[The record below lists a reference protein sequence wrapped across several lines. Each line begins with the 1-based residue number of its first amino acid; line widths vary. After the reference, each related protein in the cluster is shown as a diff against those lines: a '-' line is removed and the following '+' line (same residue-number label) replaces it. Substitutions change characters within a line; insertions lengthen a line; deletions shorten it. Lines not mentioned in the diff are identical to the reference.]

1 MNTPMIDKETL
12 RGFGKYTA
20 IVGVLLIIL
29 GSIGIILPIV
39 MSIFTTAMV
48 ASLLLIAGVLWA
60 YHSAQARSRH
70 VMDWLK
76 PVILIA
82 AGGLL
87 LAYPLPGVASVG
99 LMIAFYLLLDA
110 FSSFAMAST
119 IHPAKG
125 WGMMVVNGVA
135 SLILATL
142 FLIGWPATTLWLVGL
157 YVGISMFFDG
167 WALIFV
173 WWALR
178 KGL

>member
-1 MNTPMIDKETL
+1 MVIPTIDKEML

-20 IVGVLLIIL
+20 IIGVLLVIL
-29 GSIGIILPIV
+29 GGIGIVLPIV

-48 ASLLLIAGVLWA
+48 GALLLVAGALWA
-60 YHSAQARSRH
+60 YHSGQAHSRQI
-70 VMDWLK
+70 MDWLK
-76 PVILIA
+76 PVVLII

-87 LAYPLPGVASVG
+87 LIYPLPGVASVG
-99 LMIAFYLLLDA
+99 LMIAFYLLIDA
-110 FSSFAMAST
+110 FSSFALAHD
-119 IHPAKG
+119 IHPARG

-135 SLILATL
+135 SLVLAAL
-142 FLIGWPATTLWLVGL
+142 FLVGWPETTLWLVGL
-157 YVGISMFFDG
+157 YVGISMLFDG